1 MAKEKARLRIEND
14 GLHGRNARL
23 FLNDE
28 DISSSVSRCE
38 VVVDCT
44 DANRAVLYLRPGRV
58 LVGEV
63 VVDVVSAGRTE
74 GSGMWEWLRE
84 PRLSWIEYVA
94 YSMIGSFVGGILRAA
109 FF

>member
-74 GSGMWEWLRE
+74 GSVMWGWLLK
-84 PRLSWIEYVA
+84 PRFSIVEYFLFSA
-94 YSMIGSFVGGILRAA
+94 IAA
-109 FF
+109 MVRTALF